1 MTMTILDLAALAAR
15 AEDLHRDLGN
25 TPCLLLD
32 EPNLW
37 SEPNLWRPT
46 KHLYDALR
54 DFLQV
59 IAVRD
64 AMRHQGC
71 PPKRDLPHPR
81 LIDPYSDEGIE
92 ISNLIARGFDRAAA
106 AADPEEA

>member
-32 EPNLW
+32 
-37 SEPNLWRPT
+37 EPNLWRPT

-106 AADPEEA
+106 AAADPEEA